1 MTVRRHSLRVSFYW
15 VECMWK
21 GRKLTEAE
29 CEVLRKNPA
38 VKEARPNRFTLHF
51 EFRKALYEYWNTH
64 GKSPQAIR
72 EFMAAN
78 EFDVSI
84 FSCLLNEMNSNH
96 ATAITTH
103 YKSSNPV
110 LVSSKSRGHYCLCLD
125 KQDLG
130 GQFNMENGTRK
141 KETVLT

>member
-51 EFRKALYEYWNTH
+51 EFRKALYEYWDTQ
-64 GKSPQAIR
+64 GKSPQTVRDYLADHG
-72 EFMAAN
+72 
-78 EFDVSI
+78 FDVSMFRNTQI
-84 FSCLLNEMNSNH
+84 
-96 ATAITTH
+96 ITHLSESIITEA
-103 YKSSNPV
+103 KRIGIRSFCTNTQP
-110 LVSSKSRGHYCLCLD
+110 LPSRHNLIS
-125 KQDLG
+125 
-130 GQFNMENGTRK
+130 
-141 KETVLT
+141 

>member
-1 MTVRRHSLRVSFYW
+1 
-15 VECMWK
+15 MWK

-29 CEVLRKNPA
+29 CEVLRKYPA

-84 FSCLLNEMNSNH
+84 FSR
-96 ATAITTH
+96 TDII
-103 YKSSNPV
+103 KSLS
-110 LVSSKSRGHYCLCLD
+110 LTFKR
-125 KQDLG
+125 
-130 GQFNMENGTRK
+130 NG
-141 KETVLT
+141 